1 MKEGSK
7 ANRVPMDNDQRI
19 LDGKQFAETIW
30 WKLAKRIVQIA
41 GELYAWDNDTWEE
54 MQDIFLRPSNYSVEV
69 S

>member
-1 MKEGSK
+1 
-7 ANRVPMDNDQRI
+7 MDNDQRI